1 MTAGNIATKPYA
13 IAVAVILRLETASMA
28 GAPIPSV
35 RVGMFMRAALGG
47 NSELDALEEKLPEG
61 P

>member
-35 RVGMFMRAALGG
+35 RVGMFMSIAVVLEGG
-47 NSELDALEEKLPEG
+47 PHSAETLN
-61 P
+61 